1 MFQTP
6 DYLLFA
12 QHGWADTSVTM
23 RTLANRLQL
32 ANTVVIAPNL
42 GFYRTWWRMRP
53 LIAKVSAIA
62 QNYLNNFPTVPLRI
76 IGHSM
81 GGLIWLEILN
91 QNPHWWERVESL
103 VLIASPIQG
112 AELARIIDPFRLGIG
127 VAKELAT
134 NRKKLAETIAKAIP
148 TLSIASNYF
157 LGTDGTISVRSTQFQ
172 HAQCIC
178 ISGVSHA
185 DLRIDSQVITN
196 IRQFWNIDP
205 KIVSEVA

>member
-32 ANTVVIAPNL
+32 TNTVVITPNL
-42 GFYRTWWRMRP
+42 GFYRTWWRMHP
-53 LIAKVSAIA
+53 LIEKVSAIA
-62 QNYLNNFPTVPLRI
+62 QEYLENFPTVPIRI

-91 QNPHWWERVESL
+91 QHPDWWERVESL

-112 AELARIIDPFRLGIG
+112 AELARIIDPFQLGIG
-127 VAKELAT
+127 VAKELAR
-134 NRKKLAETIAKAIP
+134 NRKNLAESVAQVIP

-157 LGTDGTISVRSTQFQ
+157 LGTDGTISIRSTQFQ
-172 HAQCIC
+172 YAKWVCV
-178 ISGVSHA
+178 SGVSHA
-185 DLRIDSQVITN
+185 DLRIAPPVISN
-196 IRQFWNIDP
+196 IRQFWTLDS
-205 KIVSEVA
+205 KIV

>member
-1 MFQTP
+1 MLKSP

-32 ANTVVIAPNL
+32 ENTVVVTPNL
-42 GFYRTWWRMRP
+42 GFFRTWWRMSP

-62 QNYLNNFPTVPLRI
+62 QSYLDRFPTVPIKI

-81 GGLIWLEILN
+81 GGLIWLEILHRYP
-91 QNPHWWERVESL
+91 QWRQRVESL
-103 VLIASPIQG
+103 VLLASPIQG
-112 AELARIIDPFRLGIG
+112 AELARMIDPFRLGIG
-127 VAKELAT
+127 VAGELAV
-134 NRKKLAETIAKAIP
+134 NRKNLAENIAKEIP

-172 HAQCIC
+172 HAKWIC
-178 ISGVSHA
+178 VSGVSHA
-185 DLRIDSQVITN
+185 DLRICPQIIPP
-196 IRQFWNIDP
+196 IREFWGIDP
-205 KIVSEVA
+205 INAGEG